1 MTLRVLPSL
10 GSLEGL
16 DRDRVRASC
25 RRGEKPVPMML
36 TQPVPA
42 GCLETPAGPGPA
54 GGGGIGEEALEERSP
69 SELSPN
75 HPPRA

>member
-1 MTLRVLPSL
+1 
-10 GSLEGL
+10 
-16 DRDRVRASC
+16 
-25 RRGEKPVPMML
+25 MML

-69 SELSPN
+69 LRAVTQSSSKGMSK
-75 HPPRA
+75 HPSGPCPVGHHLKRNLCQEWLPAQQ